1 MSPSSRTFMLMDE
14 TCSAPSRDCSA
25 AFDRVVS
32 SCRTSPVES
41 HTASSPSRHRRRR
54 LSGSEVFAG
63 ESPLSPANPCW
74 ALDTPGM
81 IWPHAHSFMPTAASL
96 LAAAAAAAPPAAPM
110 DFGPFGAYTWPCV
123 ATPAA
128 VSGIWSRGEPSW

>member
-1 MSPSSRTFMLMDE
+1 MLCDAFLRLYASRLYG
-14 TCSAPSRDCSA
+14 TCNLG
-25 AFDRVVS
+25 V
-32 SCRTSPVES
+32 T
-41 HTASSPSRHRRRR
+41 
-54 LSGSEVFAG
+54 SEVFAG